1 MDVKKAFLQDNL
13 EDHIYMVHPP
23 DFESNSNPK
32 AVYQLKKPLYGLKQ
46 APRAWHSK
54 ITQDLHRIGFRMSK
68 SDNALYVSSDSENLI
83 VIILYVNYLVI
94 GGEHVVDI
102 NKVKS
107 LLSSKLE
114 MIDLK
119 ELHRFLDIKVIRT
132 RAVIMI
138 SQCHYILNLLYKFG
152 MTK

>member
-1 MDVKKAFLQDNL
+1 
-13 EDHIYMVHPP
+13 
-23 DFESNSNPK
+23 
-32 AVYQLKKPLYGLKQ
+32 
-46 APRAWHSK
+46 
-54 ITQDLHRIGFRMSK
+54 MSK

-83 VIILYVNYLVI
+83 VIILYVNDLVI

-119 ELHRFLDIKVIRT
+119 ELHCFLDIKVIRT

-138 SQCHYILNLLYKFG
+138 SQVRDD
-152 MTK
+152 